1 MEIPDPPS
9 WFASD
14 TPDAMQGIL
23 IPKSLRFDTTP
34 SKDQVELLD
43 YAIKHVF
50 VPPRLPSRADG
61 NPQLES
67 ALLGLVRDYAASF
80 KDRLQQG
87 SDARSAWES
96 ICTML
101 AASTKLHEGGLTEGS
116 VKTAITSMVPGGEMA
131 FPTLLLQL
139 LIFVHRRC
147 APNLY

>member
-1 MEIPDPPS
+1 MDLPS
-9 WFASD
+9 WAPPD
-14 TPDAMQGIL
+14 TPDALQGIP
-23 IPKSLRFDTTP
+23 IPKSLRFNATS
-34 SKDQVELLD
+34 SKDKAELLD
-43 YAIKHVF
+43 YAIKHIF
-50 VPPRLPSRADG
+50 TPPRLPNRADG

-116 VKTAITSMVPGGEMA
+116 VKTAITSMTPGGETA
-131 FPTLLLQL
+131 LPTPLPHL
-139 LIFVHRRC
+139 LISLHRRC

>member
-67 ALLGLVRDYAASF
+67 ALLGLVRDCAASF
-80 KDRLQQG
+80 KDHLQQG
-87 SDARSAWES
+87 SYARSVWEL
-96 ICTML
+96 IYTML
-101 AASTKLHEGGLTEGS
+101 AASTKLHEGELTEGS
-116 VKTAITSMVPGGEMA
+116 VKTAITSMTPGGETA
-131 FPTLLLQL
+131 LPTPLPHL
-139 LIFVHRRC
+139 LISLHRRC